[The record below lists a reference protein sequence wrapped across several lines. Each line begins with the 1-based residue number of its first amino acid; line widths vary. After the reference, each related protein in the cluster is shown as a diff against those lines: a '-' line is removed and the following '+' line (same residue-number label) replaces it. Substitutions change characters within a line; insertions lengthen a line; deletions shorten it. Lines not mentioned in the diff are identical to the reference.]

1 MNLTAGSK
9 FTIRPG
15 SILPVILLDKS
26 YWANFWLNLKK
37 IIILIKYLNYIYNTF

>member
-26 YWANFWLNLKK
+26 YWANFWLNFKK
-37 IIILIKYLNYIYNTF
+37 NYNLNKIFKLYL